1 MKSPDTSL
9 ENRLSFIVSGLKDG
23 NIGFA
28 MTQDIAKQL
37 VEDEKDAHVVK
48 LLFDEIIKLSRQN
61 LAMSCPFLHQNNKFR
76 V

>member
-1 MKSPDTSL
+1 MKAPDTSL
-9 ENRLSFIVSGLKDG
+9 EKQLSFIVSGLKDG

-48 LLFDEIIKLSRQN
+48 LLCDEIISLSRTN
-61 LAMSCPFLHQNNKFR
+61 LAVSCPFLHLNKKL
-76 V
+76 

>member
-1 MKSPDTSL
+1 MKTPDTSL
-9 ENRLSFIVSGLKDG
+9 EKQLSFIVSGLKDG

-48 LLFDEIIKLSRQN
+48 LLFDEIISLSRTN
-61 LAMSCPFLHQNNKFR
+61 LAASCPFLHLNKKL
-76 V
+76 

>member
-1 MKSPDTSL
+1 
-9 ENRLSFIVSGLKDG
+9 
-23 NIGFA
+23 

-37 VEDEKDAHVVK
+37 VEDEKDTHVVK

>member
-1 MKSPDTSL
+1 MKAPDTSL
-9 ENRLSFIVSGLKDG
+9 EKQLSFIVSGLKDG

-48 LLFDEIIKLSRQN
+48 LLFDEIISLSRTN
-61 LAMSCPFLHQNNKFR
+61 LAVSCPFLHLNKKL
-76 V
+76 